1 MRLKID
7 KYSLAT
13 IAASFVAIATLGA
26 QEPTDQTGWPQKT
39 VVTVGD
45 VMTRIDGPKMWT
57 LSGIDYKGSVMAS
70 QESAYGTVF
79 TIRNVGH
86 LGTAHFLDVPGK
98 PGEIEKENVTSLKF
112 FVDGKPVTD
121 FSKAMELSGQSFR
134 MERTSDMRG
143 EYLQSFISLRD
154 DVLIETVHIR
164 ATQPMDLQKAHALM
178 YAWTPAATVGVF
190 GNADGI
196 QRRVTFLKEGTTI
209 AEAIKDTDWAAVYDP
224 AAGKGSVFVVLK
236 KPASDD
242 VQFLLIDSP
251 GIYRKIALYSLID
264 QILPVGWEGTYQ
276 SAVGFFSATEG
287 EWEKKALARLAELKA
302 YGAAQESK

>member
-1 MRLKID
+1 MRTPNY
-7 KYSLAT
+7 KYALGV
-13 IAASFVAIATLGA
+13 IAATTLIGTGVSA
-26 QEPTDQTGWPQKT
+26 NEPTDQAGWPQKV

-45 VMTRIDGPKMWT
+45 VRTRIDGPKMWT
-57 LSGIDYKGSVMAS
+57 LSGIDYQDDMMAS

-79 TIRNVGH
+79 TIRGVGH

-98 PGEIEKENVTSLKF
+98 PGEIEKENVTSIEF
-112 FVDGKPVTD
+112 FVDGRPVTD

-134 MERTSDMRG
+134 LERTSDMRG
-143 EYLQSFISLRD
+143 EYLQSSISLRD

-196 QRRVTFLKEGTTI
+196 QRRVTFLQEGATV
-209 AEAIKDTDWAAVYDP
+209 AEAIKDMDWAAVYDP
-224 AAGKGSVFVVLK
+224 TAGKGSVFVVLK

-242 VQFLLIDSP
+242 VQFLLVDSP
-251 GIYRKIALYSLID
+251 GVYRKIALYSLID
-264 QILPVGWEGTYQ
+264 QIIPIGWEGTYQ
-276 SAVGFFSATEG
+276 SAVGFFSAPESD
-287 EWEKKALARLAELKA
+287 WEKKALQRLAELKA
-302 YGAAQESK
+302 YGASQEPK